1 MPGPGC
7 GMLGMVVLLITGP
20 SGHVGVELVEM
31 LSDVGDLS
39 WRIASR
45 HPTPSQPA
53 AAQWAGFDFFDRAS
67 WASALT
73 GVTSLFLLFPLPGT
87 RAAREAIVP
96 FVHAAEQAGCGHVV
110 YVSVFGADR
119 VPIIPHHRVE
129 AALRASTM
137 CTTILRC
144 SFFMQN
150 LHRVVSTHG
159 VDIAD
164 RGELFIP
171 AGDGRTTFLDARDSA
186 AVAALAL
193 LHPEQHRNV
202 VHHLTGP
209 AALTMDEV
217 AAALS
222 GALHH
227 PVQYTHP
234 SLLAFA
240 RRLRGRGVGWDSIG
254 FMAAVYTLTRFG
266 RNQPIT
272 DDVHGLLGRPPRTLT
287 EFLHDSAWRWHD
299 RAWT

>member
-1 MPGPGC
+1 MP
-7 GMLGMVVLLITGP
+7 LITGP

-234 SLLAFA
+234 SLA
-240 RRLRGRGVGWDSIG
+240 RLRPPTPWEGSRLGQHRIHGRGVHADPVRPQPTHHRRRSPPARP
-254 FMAAVYTLTRFG
+254 AAG
-266 RNQPIT
+266 
-272 DDVHGLLGRPPRTLT
+272 TLT